1 MLKLDHI
8 KGQGDGTTIAGLVIW
23 IIFGIIYLV
32 CVFDKMPQFISNNN
46 NIFLGVF
53 GFSAIMCVVAGFMM
67 VFGKDKPVTREDEE
81 NKEDQEDTDSD

>member
-8 KGQGDGTTIAGLVIW
+8 KGQGDGTTIAGLV
-23 IIFGIIYLV
+23 IIYLV

-81 NKEDQEDTDSD
+81 KKEDQEDTDSD